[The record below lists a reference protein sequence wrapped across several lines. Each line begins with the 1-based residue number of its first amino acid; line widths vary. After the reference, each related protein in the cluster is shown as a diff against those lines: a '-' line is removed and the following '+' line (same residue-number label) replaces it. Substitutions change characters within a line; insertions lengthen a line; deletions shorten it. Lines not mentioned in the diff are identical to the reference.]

1 MQKVPS
7 LGSRFIFLQPI
18 LVSVTRSKDI
28 PSTWASPG
36 RIWLPCYGAGDGN
49 WELGLCCWALC
60 GPATH
65 CSSSQ
70 HGIHCGSWHFS
81 LSHFLTCHFG
91 LALSSLTP
99 TTTACLTSTFPWPR
113 HYRWCSI
120 FYCCNSSLESVSP
133 VNAQVNTDRSAKLI
147 LQPPKT
153 KYFLMKIQVFHVFIQ
168 LELTWN
174 NSLNRKWKIC
184 IWLISWHIKA
194 KQNNFWNKL

>member
-1 MQKVPS
+1 MGQEV
-7 LGSRFIFLQPI
+7 
-18 LVSVTRSKDI
+18 
-28 PSTWASPG
+28 
-36 RIWLPCYGAGDGN
+36 
-49 WELGLCCWALC
+49 
-60 GPATH
+60 
-65 CSSSQ
+65 
-70 HGIHCGSWHFS
+70 GIGSWDCVAGHCVV
-81 LSHFLTCHFG
+81 LPRIAAAPNMGYTVAHDVSHFLKYILTCHFG

-133 VNAQVNTDRSAKLI
+133 VNAHVNTDRSAKLI

-194 KQNNFWNKL
+194 K